1 MRARVRVECK
11 YRPTDNARSILS
23 PIPRLACSNHSTARR
38 SLRWRYFQSRSHGIE
53 ERLEIGAKTPR
64 STWVCVCVASYPEGR
79 KEGSKT
85 WLTVDHR
92 SHQDTS
98 SLPPSLFLSLR
109 FTDRGTPPPSIIL
122 LSRETPLSL
131 SLSLILSWRGLV
143 EKKRFPSRLERNYGA
158 GTARSKEK
166 QRGGKIQ
173 LRSKR
178 APKDRTRRKFFH
190 SFSFPFVRVG
200 PATSSLLPQ
209 SRAHVC
215 SLGFL
220 IKRREKKRR
229 PV

>member
-1 MRARVRVECK
+1 M
-11 YRPTDNARSILS
+11 
-23 PIPRLACSNHSTARR
+23 
-38 SLRWRYFQSRSHGIE
+38 
-53 ERLEIGAKTPR
+53 
-64 STWVCVCVASYPEGR
+64 CVASYPEGR

-98 SLPPSLFLSLR
+98 SLPPPFFCLSVSPTGGLPLR
-109 FTDRGTPPPSIIL
+109 VLSF
-122 LSRETPLSL
+122 SREKPPSL

>member
-1 MRARVRVECK
+1 MRGRFSLPYRVLPVQTT
-11 YRPTDNARSILS
+11 RPLAGFPTLALL
-23 PIPRLACSNHSTARR
+23 PIEESWNRGTARNW
-38 SLRWRYFQSRSHGIE
+38 SENSTIYVGVCAL
-53 ERLEIGAKTPR
+53 PR
-64 STWVCVCVASYPEGR
+64 TRKEGR

-131 SLSLILSWRGLV
+131 SLSLILSWRSLV

-178 APKDRTRRKFFH
+178 ASKDRTRRKFFH

>member
-1 MRARVRVECK
+1 MECK

-23 PIPRLACSNHSTARR
+23 PIPHLACSNHSTARR
-38 SLRWRYFQSRSHGIE
+38 SLCWRYFQSRSHGIE

-131 SLSLILSWRGLV
+131 SLSYPVLARPGG
-143 EKKRFPSRLERNYGA
+143 EKAFSIAVGTKLWSRNCAKQGKTKRRKNPAPVQTRAEGSNATKVFPLFLFPFCPSRTRHLLVITPVESSRLL
-158 GTARSKEK
+158 AR
-166 QRGGKIQ
+166 
-173 LRSKR
+173 
-178 APKDRTRRKFFH
+178 
-190 SFSFPFVRVG
+190 FSN
-200 PATSSLLPQ
+200 
-209 SRAHVC
+209 
-215 SLGFL
+215 
-220 IKRREKKRR
+220 
-229 PV
+229 

>member
-1 MRARVRVECK
+1 MECK

-23 PIPRLACSNHSTARR
+23 PIPHLACSNHSTARR

-64 STWVCVCVASYPEGR
+64 STCGWVCVCVCALPRTRKEGR

-122 LSRETPLSL
+122 LERETPLSL
-131 SLSLILSWRGLV
+131 SLLSCPGEAWWRKSVFHRGWNEIMEPELREARKNKEEEKCSSGPNARRRIERDESFSTLSLSLLSESDPPPPRYY
-143 EKKRFPSRLERNYGA
+143 PSREL
-158 GTARSKEK
+158 TFARSV
-166 QRGGKIQ
+166 
-173 LRSKR
+173 
-178 APKDRTRRKFFH
+178 F
-190 SFSFPFVRVG
+190 
-200 PATSSLLPQ
+200 
-209 SRAHVC
+209 
-215 SLGFL
+215 
-220 IKRREKKRR
+220 
-229 PV
+229 

>member
-1 MRARVRVECK
+1 MRGRFSLPHTASCLFKPLDRSPF
-11 YRPTDNARSILS
+11 PTLALL
-23 PIPRLACSNHSTARR
+23 PIEESWNRGTARNW
-38 SLRWRYFQSRSHGIE
+38 SENSTIYVGVCAL
-53 ERLEIGAKTPR
+53 PR
-64 STWVCVCVASYPEGR
+64 TRKEGR

-122 LSRETPLSL
+122 LSRETPL

-215 SLGFL
+215 SVF
-220 IKRREKKRR
+220 
-229 PV
+229 

>member
-1 MRARVRVECK
+1 MECK

-23 PIPRLACSNHSTARR
+23 PIPHLACSNHSTARR

-131 SLSLILSWRGLV
+131 SLSYPVLARPGG
-143 EKKRFPSRLERNYGA
+143 EKAFSIAVGTKLWSRNCAKQGKTKRRKNPAPVQTRAEGSNATKVFPLFLFPFCPSRTRHLLVITPVESSRLL
-158 GTARSKEK
+158 AR
-166 QRGGKIQ
+166 
-173 LRSKR
+173 
-178 APKDRTRRKFFH
+178 
-190 SFSFPFVRVG
+190 FSN
-200 PATSSLLPQ
+200 
-209 SRAHVC
+209 
-215 SLGFL
+215 
-220 IKRREKKRR
+220 
-229 PV
+229 

>member
-1 MRARVRVECK
+1 MRGRFSLPYRVLPVQTT
-11 YRPTDNARSILS
+11 RP
-23 PIPRLACSNHSTARR
+23 LAVPYVGVTSNRGVMESRNGSKLERKLHD
-38 SLRWRYFQSRSHGIE
+38 LRG
-53 ERLEIGAKTPR
+53 
-64 STWVCVCVASYPEGR
+64 CVCALPRTRKEGR

-178 APKDRTRRKFFH
+178 ASKDRTRRKFFH

>member
-53 ERLEIGAKTPR
+53 ERLEIGAKTRR

-131 SLSLILSWRGLV
+131 SLSHPVLARPGG
-143 EKKRFPSRLERNYGA
+143 EKAFSIAVGTKLWSRNCAKQGKTKRRKNPAPVQTRAEGSNATKVFPLFLFPFCPSRTRHLLVITPVESSRLL
-158 GTARSKEK
+158 AR
-166 QRGGKIQ
+166 
-173 LRSKR
+173 
-178 APKDRTRRKFFH
+178 
-190 SFSFPFVRVG
+190 FSN
-200 PATSSLLPQ
+200 
-209 SRAHVC
+209 
-215 SLGFL
+215 
-220 IKRREKKRR
+220 
-229 PV
+229 

>member
-1 MRARVRVECK
+1 MECK

-122 LSRETPLSL
+122 LSRETPLSF
-131 SLSLILSWRGLV
+131 SLSYPVLARPGG
-143 EKKRFPSRLERNYGA
+143 EKAFSIAVGTKLWSRNCAKQGKTKRRKNPAPVQTRAEGSNATKVFPLFLFPFCPSRTRHLLVITPVESSRLL
-158 GTARSKEK
+158 AR
-166 QRGGKIQ
+166 
-173 LRSKR
+173 
-178 APKDRTRRKFFH
+178 
-190 SFSFPFVRVG
+190 FSN
-200 PATSSLLPQ
+200 
-209 SRAHVC
+209 
-215 SLGFL
+215 
-220 IKRREKKRR
+220 
-229 PV
+229 